1 LPAPRLPKGLAGR
14 YYWATVFILMAGS
27 TQDDGK
33 VGSAARAAT
42 AEALRGKSGMTS
54 SFVES
59 CVEAAADSAVAVV
72 KGSRHR
78 PHARKLLQVLKER
91 RNILVTAHEH
101 PDPDALASSFALAR
115 LLQIKLKEARISVSV
130 KGRIGAGY
138 NAVFI
143 QQAEMKPLEMK
154 PLPWD
159 DARLS
164 EFDAIVL
171 LDVQPTSKLNPLPP
185 GVQPTAVIDHHRS
198 RGRRPAYPFC
208 DIRTDVGASSSI
220 VFSYF
225 MELDVSISRELA
237 AMLLFAIETD
247 LAGAAGQPGE
257 LDNLALSSL
266 TLMAEPRRLNKMR
279 YAPLPQGM
287 FNAYA
292 DGLDNALYY
301 EQAMMTHAGAIESA
315 ETPAVVADF
324 LLRFDRIEWVLV
336 TAIGGQTLVLSLRTG
351 SSKGSAA
358 DVMRRL
364 VRGIGEGGGHRT
376 KAGGGIPLESGS
388 PAEIERIRATLRRRL
403 LRALKIKM
411 QRGQKLVTR

>member
-1 LPAPRLPKGLAGR
+1 MA
-14 YYWATVFILMAGS
+14 ATG
-27 TQDDGK
+27 QDDGK
-33 VGSAARAAT
+33 VAQAARAAT
-42 AEALRGKSGMTS
+42 AEALRGKSNSMTS

-78 PHARKLLQVLKER
+78 PHARKLLQVLKDR
-91 RNILVTAHEH
+91 RNILVTTHEH
-101 PDPDALASSFALAR
+101 PDPDALASSFALTR
-115 LLQIKLKEARISVSV
+115 LLQLKLRDAKISVSV

-154 PLPWD
+154 TLPWD
-159 DARLS
+159 DARLA
-164 EFDAIVL
+164 EYDAIIL
-171 LDVQPTSKLNPLPP
+171 LDVQPMFKLNPLPP
-185 GVQPTAVIDHHRS
+185 GVAPTAVIDHHRS
-198 RGRRPAYPFC
+198 RGRRPSCPFC

-220 VFSYF
+220 IFSYF
-225 MELDVSISRELA
+225 MELDVDISRELA

-266 TLMAEPRRLNKMR
+266 TLMADPRRLNKMR
-279 YAPLPQGM
+279 YAPLPQVM

-292 DGLDNALYY
+292 DGLNNALYY
-301 EQAMMTHAGAIESA
+301 EQAMLTHVGVIESA

-324 LLRFDRIEWVLV
+324 MLRFDRIEWVLV
-336 TAIGGQTLVLSLRTG
+336 TALAGQTLVLSLRT

-358 DVMRRL
+358 DIMRRL

-376 KAGGGIPLESGS
+376 KAGGGIPLESAS
-388 PAEIERIRATLRRRL
+388 PAEIERLRATLRRRL

>member
-1 LPAPRLPKGLAGR
+1 
-14 YYWATVFILMAGS
+14 MAG
-27 TQDDGK
+27 TGQDDGK
-33 VGSAARAAT
+33 IGSAARAAT
-42 AEALRGKSGMTS
+42 ADALRSVPGSMSS

-59 CVEAAADSAVAVV
+59 CVETAADSAVAVV

-78 PHARKLLQVLKER
+78 PHARKLLQVLKDR
-91 RNILVTAHEH
+91 KNILITTHEH

-115 LLQIKLKEARISVSV
+115 LLQIKLKDAKVSVSV

-154 PLPWD
+154 PIPWD
-159 DARLS
+159 DAKLS

-171 LDVQPTSKLNPLPP
+171 LDVQPMFKLNPLPA

-198 RGRRPAYPFC
+198 RGRRPNCPFC

-225 MELDVSISRELA
+225 MELDVDISRELA

-247 LAGAAGQPGE
+247 LAGTAGQPGD

-266 TLMAEPRRLNKMR
+266 TLMADPRRLNKMR

-287 FNAYA
+287 FSSYA
-292 DGLDNALYY
+292 AGLDNAMFYD
-301 EQAMMTHAGAIESA
+301 QALMTHVGVIESA
-315 ETPAVVADF
+315 ETPAVMADF
-324 LLRFDRIEWVLV
+324 LLRFDKVEWVLV
-336 TAIGGQTLVLSLRTG
+336 TAVGGQTLVLSLRT
-351 SSKGSAA
+351 SNAKSSAA
-358 DVMRRL
+358 DIMRRL
-364 VRGIGEGGGHRT
+364 VKGIGEGGGHRT
-376 KAGGGIPLESGS
+376 KAGGGIPLASAT
-388 PAEIERIRATLRRRL
+388 PTEIDRVRDTLRRRL
-403 LRALKIKM
+403 LRALKIRM
-411 QRGQKLVTR
+411 QRGQKLVTG

>member
-1 LPAPRLPKGLAGR
+1 
-14 YYWATVFILMAGS
+14 MAGNS
-27 TQDDGK
+27 QDDGK
-33 VGSAARAAT
+33 TGPAARAAT
-42 AEALRGKSGMTS
+42 EQTLRGEAGMTS

-59 CVEAAADSAVAVV
+59 CVETAADSAVAVV

-78 PHARKLLQVLKER
+78 PHALKLLHALDGRK
-91 RNILVTAHEH
+91 NILVTTHEH

-115 LLQIKLKEARISVSV
+115 LLQIKLKDAKISVSV

-159 DARLS
+159 DAKLA

-171 LDVQPTSKLNPLPP
+171 LDVQPMFKLNPLPP
-185 GVQPTAVIDHHRS
+185 DIQPTAVIDHHRS
-198 RGRRPAYPFC
+198 HGRRPKCPFC

-220 VFSYF
+220 VFSYY
-225 MELDVSISRELA
+225 MELDVNISRELA
-237 AMLLFAIETD
+237 AMMLFAIETD
-247 LAGAAGQPGE
+247 LAGAAGKPGD

-266 TLMAEPRRLNKMR
+266 TLMADLRRLNKMR
-279 YAPLPQGM
+279 FAPLPQGM

-301 EQAMMTHAGAIESA
+301 EQALMTHVGAIESG
-315 ETPAVVADF
+315 ETAAVVADF
-324 LLRFDRIEWVLV
+324 LLRFDKVEWVLV
-336 TAIGGQTLVLSLRTG
+336 TAIGGQTLVLSLRT
-351 SSKGSAA
+351 SSPKGSAA
-358 DVMRRL
+358 DIMRRL

-376 KAGGGIPLESGS
+376 KAGGGIPLESAT
-388 PAEIERIRATLRRRL
+388 PTEIERHRATLRRRL